1 MGYRHMSERITY
13 GRSNSFG
20 LVLVTLLTIVCLASL
35 CVFTETALGQ
45 DTSDESIPEGVFSLI
60 NQANAADHLVSTIES
75 DLRAVNTHPEATPAE
90 RNALKN
96 ILEIARV
103 ELSELEKSVTDT
115 LSNFYNVDAS
125 RITTVRVSGKSW
137 ESIVAGLENGNLF
150 NAPSPHDHTGTDG
163 SKREDR
169 DEGQP
174 IIVAAENPTE
184 EVLEPHS
191 THGNE
196 DVSWGYGLDRYTS
209 ENGRNGNMNGY
220 NGTSGDIGGAVGS
233 GGSSDGGSS
242 GNSGSVGGTGS
253 TGGSGTGSGSGT
265 GTGTSGNN
273 GIGWG
278 VGGTSNAGG
287 NGNGNSNGN
296 NNGNNGV
303 GGGVGGG
310 KDGNRGRGS
319 K

>member
-1 MGYRHMSERITY
+1 MSERITY
-13 GRSNSFG
+13 GRSYSFG
-20 LVLVTLLTIVCLASL
+20 LVLVTLFTIVVCLASL
-35 CVFTETALGQ
+35 CAFTETALGQ
-45 DTSDESIPEGVFSLI
+45 DTSDGSIPEGVFSLI

-150 NAPSPHDHTGTDG
+150 NAPSTHDRTGTDG
-163 SKREDR
+163 SKRDDQ

-196 DVSWGYGLDRYTS
+196 GDSWGYGLDRYTS

-220 NGTSGDIGGAVGS
+220 NGTSGGI
-233 GGSSDGGSS
+233 GGSS
-242 GNSGSVGGTGS
+242 GNDGSSWGVG
-253 TGGSGTGSGSGT
+253 GTGSGSGT
-265 GTGTSGNN
+265 GTGGSGSSGNN

-296 NNGNNGV
+296 NGV

-310 KDGNRGRGS
+310 KDGNRGRGNR
-319 K
+319 